1 MTDNTKSAVPAKQ
14 VASPAPAAPVVAP
27 ATKSFYKF
35 NTAAAAAT
43 AREEIA
49 KVAQSVS
56 VGGKGGG
63 RSKPSLNICCAEGNR
78 KSIKLSK
85 SLYEGLFGE
94 VDEDSDPR
102 ELQVLRDGMNLYLSE
117 EFPEDTDSFPFSNPT
132 SMMVYDT
139 SLVLWMVDAFKI
151 DFSKGRSKTGKRTS
165 RSFQN
170 IKIVTPE
177 KGSEDKPYAIIDM
190 TKSI

>member
-1 MTDNTKSAVPAKQ
+1 MTENTKSAVPVKQ
-14 VASPAPAAPVVAP
+14 VASPAPAAPVGVP

-35 NTAAAAAT
+35 NTAEAAT
-43 AREEIA
+43 AVREEIS

-56 VGGKGGG
+56 VGGKCGG

-102 ELQVLRDGMNLYLSE
+102 ELQVLRNGMNLYLSE
-117 EFPEDTDSFPFSNPT
+117 KFPEDTDSFPFSNPT
-132 SMMVYDT
+132 SMMVYNAA
-139 SLVLWMVDAFKI
+139 LVLWMVDAFNL
-151 DFSKGRSKTGKRTS
+151 DFSNGRSKTGKRTS

-170 IKIVTPE
+170 IEIVTPE
-177 KGSEDKPYAIIDM
+177 KGSKDKPYAIIDM